1 MEDQKE
7 VAELRARIDELD
19 DEILGLVARR
29 VQAALRIAELKRK
42 LGLPIYDPERER
54 DIFTRL
60 CAQAPEPLKPNMVRR
75 IFERLIDETRWAE
88 QRGPSE

>member
-1 MEDQKE
+1 M
-7 VAELRARIDELD
+7 LD
-19 DEILGLVARR
+19 LVARR
-29 VQAALRIAELKRK
+29 VQTALRIAELKRR

-60 CAQAPEPLKPNMVRR
+60 CARAPTPLLPNMVRR

-88 QRGPSE
+88 QRGRSE